1 MKGCLREFH
10 EVLYLAFYKHNKQ
23 IIAFA
28 TDKKKLELY
37 LFKTELYDK
46 ASIIE
51 SDDKQF
57 IDAVYFEYWSYRLVT
72 HDYNEQCFVCTEREY
87 VLLCKYIHESS
98 TRIQDIIDNIRYLVT
113 VLDLDEKEMNKLYKA
128 AKLLS
133 NINYGHNNDS
143 KLIPKGCLDNKTLR
157 RLRDMEDELTGLPED
172 VESFYK
178 RYDIIII
185 D

>member
-1 MKGCLREFH
+1 MKSCLKREK
-10 EVLYLAFYKHNKQ
+10 ENIYIAFYKHNKQ
-23 IIAFA
+23 IIAFT

-37 LFKTELYDK
+37 LFKTDLYDK

-57 IDAVYFEYWSYRLVT
+57 IDAVYFEYWSYRLVS

-87 VLLCKYIHESS
+87 TLLCKYMNESS
-98 TRIQDIIDNIRYLVT
+98 TRIRDIIDNIRYLVT

-128 AKLLS
+128 AKVLS
-133 NINYGHNNDS
+133 NIDYGHDS
-143 KLIPKGCLDNKTLR
+143 RLIPKGCLDNKTLR